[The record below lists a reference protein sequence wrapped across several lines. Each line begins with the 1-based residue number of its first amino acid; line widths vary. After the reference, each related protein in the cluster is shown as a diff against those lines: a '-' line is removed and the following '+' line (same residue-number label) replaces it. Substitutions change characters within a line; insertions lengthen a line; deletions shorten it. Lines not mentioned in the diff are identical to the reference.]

1 MLNAVVVL
9 KQDRRVSRAN
19 LVGQDLAS
27 AHVVILI
34 EVDWESRRLLVQEQ
48 REGGDQSDGA
58 EPKGT
63 R

>member
-9 KQDRRVSRAN
+9 KQDRRVSGAN

-34 EVDWESRRLLVQEQ
+34 EVDWESRRLLV
-48 REGGDQSDGA
+48 
-58 EPKGT
+58 
-63 R
+63 